1 MVACTGIEPMTLVL
15 SALSTFTL
23 MQEKLWNQLKGNT
36 PSVLTSTTQRFVMT
50 DGTIHQSR
58 DLKNIFYHW
67 HDRLSINCW
76 TGLSDCHKSCLGCRG
91 RQIWIKG
98 WKIIYLLT
106 IFTIIETW
114 WTEYILC
121 TEPFSCSCQDKPSN
135 TKPAGFLES
144 TQVPKPVIL

>member
-23 MQEKLWNQLKGNT
+23 MQEKLHQSLP

-67 HDRLSINCW
+67 HDRECRLDRFILKD
-76 TGLSDCHKSCLGCRG
+76 TPLIAFPLIAGLDFLTATRAVLAVGEG
-91 RQIWIKG
+91 RYGLKAE
-98 WKIIYLLT
+98 KLYT
-106 IFTIIETW
+106 
-114 WTEYILC
+114 Y
-121 TEPFSCSCQDKPSN
+121 
-135 TKPAGFLES
+135 
-144 TQVPKPVIL
+144 